1 MSERRPDRPYD
12 LQERTL
18 AFAKAVRAFVN
29 QLSTTLSNR
38 EDARQLIRSS
48 GAIGA
53 NYIEANDSLGQK
65 DFLMRA
71 RISRKEA
78 KETRYWLWLVE
89 TNSNGQ
95 LDELRQSLIG
105 EATELTRILSSIIN
119 KAKQRGTGPDS

>member
-18 AFAKAVRAFVN
+18 AFAKAVRVFVN
-29 QLSTTLSNR
+29 QLPTTLSNR

-48 GAIGA
+48 GAIGE

-78 KETRYWLWLVE
+78 KETRYWLRLVE
-89 TNSNGQ
+89 TNGNGQ
-95 LDELRQSLIG
+95 LDELR
-105 EATELTRILSSIIN
+105 
-119 KAKQRGTGPDS
+119 